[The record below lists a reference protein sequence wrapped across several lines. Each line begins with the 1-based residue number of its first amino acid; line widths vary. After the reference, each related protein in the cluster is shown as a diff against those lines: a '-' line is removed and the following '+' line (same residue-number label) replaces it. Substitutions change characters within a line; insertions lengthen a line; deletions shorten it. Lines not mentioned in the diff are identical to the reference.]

1 MYEEEVR
8 LDARIHPR
16 IIGAKG
22 RGIARLMEKFEVE
35 LRFPRQDD
43 PNSDPNVVTISGTE
57 DNVLD
62 CKEHL
67 LNLEEEFVSS
77 PFFPFKKSFFFFY
90 RFSIITERGS
100 PNLSL
105 TDNTYLKQLQYSDLS
120 NLKKI
125 LDSRVDLIGLRN
137 L

>member
-1 MYEEEVR
+1 MHPVIVNVKFVLFVSYWNPQEDMYEEEVR

-77 PFFPFKKSFFFFY
+77 PFFPFKKSFFFC
-90 RFSIITERGS
+90 
-100 PNLSL
+100 L
-105 TDNTYLKQLQYSDLS
+105 
-120 NLKKI
+120 
-125 LDSRVDLIGLRN
+125 
-137 L
+137 